1 MITLSNDKHIQPTND
16 TTEPEAENYGGTI
29 NIEPGVKVTLSGTYG
44 NDKLMPS
51 EGVINL
57 DQVNIITSNE
67 NTTKAIY
74 YKPTIITA

>member
-29 NIEPGVKVTLSGTYG
+29 NIKPGVKVTLSGTYG
-44 NDKLMPS
+44 NDKLTPS
-51 EGVINL
+51 GGVINL